1 MARKLDSPPNAT
13 VFLAILLT
21 ALVMSAVLTRA
32 RAQTPPITTPPAA
45 TALESERAVT
55 PRSEAEASCRAIGN
69 PDQRTQC
76 LAELNRDAG
85 GPLKRDDTVPP
96 PPAELKQ
103 DSPLRNDAPSNDPV
117 PPPVK

>member
-1 MARKLDSPPNAT
+1 MARKLESPPNAT

-32 RAQTPPITTPPAA
+32 RAQTPPVAPPAA
-45 TALESERAVT
+45 TAPESERAVT

-69 PDQRTQC
+69 QEQRTQC
-76 LAELNRDAG
+76 LAELNRDG
-85 GPLKRDDTVPP
+85 SGTIKRDDTMP

-103 DSPLRNDAPSNDPV
+103 DSPLRNDVPTTEPL